1 MDDRIRKNTRTDRS
15 NRGQD
20 DMSDASRSAPEDNFA
35 FTEERR
41 KMFRSEWLQEALP
54 TPPEIPGF
62 HLCWLSSNNQYD
74 PIHKR
79 MRMGYEPVKADEL
92 PGFDHLKVK
101 AGEHVGFV
109 ACNEMLL
116 YKLPMDV
123 YQQLMLEL
131 HYHAPM
137 EEQEKIKVQQEQLLG
152 VRDSQGKTL
161 VTVEGDG
168 MNFDAKAKALPMF
181 N

>member
-1 MDDRIRKNTRTDRS
+1 MDDRIKKNLSAGRETRAS
-15 NRGQD
+15 QD
-20 DMSDASRSAPEDNFA
+20 ESRAAPEEGFVS
-35 FTEERR
+35 TQERR

-54 TPPEIPGF
+54 SPPPIPGF

-79 MRMGYEPVKADEL
+79 MRLGYQPVKADEL
-92 PGFDHLKVK
+92 PGFDTYKVK

-116 YKLPMDV
+116 YKLPNDI
-123 YQQLMLEL
+123 YQEMMLEL

-137 EEQEKIKVQQEQLLG
+137 EEQEKIKIQQEQLLG
-152 VRDSQGKTL
+152 ERDSNGKTL
-161 VTVEGDG
+161 VSIEGTG
-168 MNFDAKAKALPMF
+168 MDFNAKTKQLPVF
-181 N
+181 Q